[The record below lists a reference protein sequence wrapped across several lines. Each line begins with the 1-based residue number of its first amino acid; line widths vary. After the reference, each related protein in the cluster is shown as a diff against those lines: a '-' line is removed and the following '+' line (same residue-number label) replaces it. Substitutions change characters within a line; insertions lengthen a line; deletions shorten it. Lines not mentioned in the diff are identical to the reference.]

1 MDYRAEEGTELLID
15 TYLHKHKASLKDR
28 AELDGIVALM
38 DIFQKFMNSKFGH
51 ACLWQLAAWID
62 IYLTSRS
69 MCKIGF
75 LLTVKFHNSHASWR
89 GVCHMLPLASTMRT
103 GS

>member
-1 MDYRAEEGTELLID
+1 MDYRAEDGTELLID

-51 ACLWQLAAWID
+51 ACL
-62 IYLTSRS
+62 
-69 MCKIGF
+69 
-75 LLTVKFHNSHASWR
+75 
-89 GVCHMLPLASTMRT
+89 
-103 GS
+103 